1 MKSIVCFI
9 AYFLFTVVIIHHDS
23 KTMIS
28 NLLKKDNNSKNCEE
42 SLLSAPGNERIF
54 CVLVLLWVSVAEL
67 NYRELLLRR
76 LCCGASAAEDKQ
88 GFPITFVDEINYDKI
103 VRLSFLQLKNTYNF

>member
-28 NLLKKDNNSKNCEE
+28 NLLKKDNNSKNREE
-42 SLLSAPGNERIF
+42 KLFSGIVTPRNSVKFLSL
-54 CVLVLLWVSVAEL
+54 VTLVLSFGDVCG
-67 NYRELLLRR
+67 LL
-76 LCCGASAAEDKQ
+76 
-88 GFPITFVDEINYDKI
+88 
-103 VRLSFLQLKNTYNF
+103 

>member
-42 SLLSAPGNERIF
+42 SLLSPPGNDRIF
-54 CVLVLLWVSVAEL
+54 CVLALLRVSVAEL
-67 NYRELLLRR
+67 NYGELMLRR
-76 LCCGASAAEDKQ
+76 LCCGTSVAESLLRRINRAS
-88 GFPITFVDEINYDKI
+88 
-103 VRLSFLQLKNTYNF
+103 R

>member
-9 AYFLFTVVIIHHDS
+9 AYFLFTVVIIHYDS

-42 SLLSAPGNERIF
+42 SLLSSQETIGS
-54 CVLVLLWVSVAEL
+54 SVAQP
-67 NYRELLLRR
+67 LLRR
-76 LCCGASAAEDKQ
+76 INRASDNL
-88 GFPITFVDEINYDKI
+88 GG
-103 VRLSFLQLKNTYNF
+103 

>member
-42 SLLSAPGNERIF
+42 SLLSVCWCYCGSLWRSLIIESF
-54 CVLVLLWVSVAEL
+54 CCGGFVAEP
-67 NYRELLLRR
+67 LLRR
-76 LCCGASAAEDKQ
+76 INRAS
-88 GFPITFVDEINYDKI
+88 
-103 VRLSFLQLKNTYNF
+103 R

>member
-9 AYFLFTVVIIHHDS
+9 AYFLFTVVIIHQ
-23 KTMIS
+23 
-28 NLLKKDNNSKNCEE
+28 KKDNNSKNCEE
-42 SLLSAPGNERIF
+42 SLLSAPGNDRIF

-67 NYRELLLRR
+67 NYRELLLRN
-76 LCCGASAAEDKQ
+76 LCCGASVAEDKQ

-103 VRLSFLQLKNTYNF
+103 VRLLFLQF

>member
-42 SLLSAPGNERIF
+42 SLLSSQETIGS
-54 CVLVLLWVSVAEL
+54 SVAQP
-67 NYRELLLRR
+67 LLRR
-76 LCCGASAAEDKQ
+76 INRASDNL
-88 GFPITFVDEINYDKI
+88 GG
-103 VRLSFLQLKNTYNF
+103 

>member
-9 AYFLFTVVIIHHDS
+9 AYFLFTVVIIHYDS

-42 SLLSAPGNERIF
+42 SMLFSRETIGS
-54 CVLVLLWVSVAEL
+54 SVVEP
-67 NYRELLLRR
+67 LLRR
-76 LCCGASAAEDKQ
+76 INRASDYL
-88 GFPITFVDEINYDKI
+88 GG
-103 VRLSFLQLKNTYNF
+103 

>member
-42 SLLSAPGNERIF
+42 SLLSALGNDRIF

-76 LCCGASAAEDKQ
+76 LCCGASAAKDKQ

-103 VRLSFLQLKNTYNF
+103 VRLSFLQLKKYL